1 MESLSDWILA
11 TLILELGI
19 TYPTCRSESLSN
31 NLEIKEKVV
40 YIGTVIAVDGPAGAG
55 KSTVSKL
62 LANKLSFSYLDTGA
76 MYRAITYLVLKNNIN
91 INNHNNIGEIAKKSN
106 ILFVPPE
113 EDGISHI
120 IINGEDV
127 TNKIR
132 TSIIDKNVSKIAQIQ
147 EVRENMV
154 MIQRQIANE
163 GNIIIDGRDIGSK
176 VLPNADIKFFITAS
190 LEERAKRRYLEIEK
204 SGINPDLVK
213 VKEKIASR
221 DKTDS
226 EREISPLIRVDDAI
240 IIDTTNLSIEDTVK
254 RMIDIVKGECNV
266 KTTL

>member
-1 MESLSDWILA
+1 MGL
-11 TLILELGI
+11 
-19 TYPTCRSESLSN
+19 
-31 NLEIKEKVV
+31 
-40 YIGTVIAVDGPAGAG
+40 VIAVDGPAGAG

-62 LANKLSFSYLDTGA
+62 LANKMGFSYLDTGA
-76 MYRAITYLVLKNNIN
+76 MYRAITYLVLKNDIN
-91 INNHNNIGEIAKKSN
+91 INNQNNIGEIAKKSK

-132 TSIIDKNVSKIAQIQ
+132 TSIVDKNVSKVAQIKA
-147 EVRENMV
+147 VRESMV
-154 MIQRQIANE
+154 KIQRQIADQ
-163 GNIIIDGRDIGSK
+163 GNIIMDGRDIGSK
-176 VLPNADIKFFITAS
+176 VLPNADIKFFVTAS
-190 LEERAKRRYLEIEK
+190 LEERAKRRYLEIKKTEN
-204 SGINPDLVK
+204 NPVLVK
-213 VKEKIASR
+213 VKEKIARR
-221 DKTDS
+221 DKSDS
-226 EREISPLIRVDDAI
+226 ERKISPLIRADDAI